1 MRQKRAQKVSKENQ
15 GYVAPNEERRE
26 FFFKKKTEVVNG
38 GKCYR
43 EVDEEGRLPLSMVVS
58 GKWWTPGN
66 S

>member
-1 MRQKRAQKVSKENQ
+1 MLPLMKREEN
-15 GYVAPNEERRE
+15 
-26 FFFKKKTEVVNG
+26 FFFFFLKMEVVNG

-43 EVDEEGRLPLSMVVS
+43 EVDEEGRLPLSMVVL